1 MSIVAQAEDEC
12 LTEVFLRQNAFVLID
27 RFIPQV
33 MNLDG
38 FGEGPRG
45 SDELAIGV
53 EGKGKAVEYQ
63 FVVSPHRIDDTTG
76 QSTLRATPASNS
88 MRKHSLPEY
97 HGLAERLIRKS
108 GFSLAISSSGSVG

>member
-12 LTEVFLRQNAFVLID
+12 LTEVFLRQNVFVLTD
-27 RFIPQV
+27 RFIRQV

-38 FGEGPRG
+38 FGEGPGG

-63 FVVSPHRIDDTTG
+63 FVVSPHRIDVYDRAVNLAGHTG
-76 QSTLRATPASNS
+76 EQLDAQTL
-88 MRKHSLPEY
+88 
-97 HGLAERLIRKS
+97 LARVPRT
-108 GFSLAISSSGSVG
+108 G